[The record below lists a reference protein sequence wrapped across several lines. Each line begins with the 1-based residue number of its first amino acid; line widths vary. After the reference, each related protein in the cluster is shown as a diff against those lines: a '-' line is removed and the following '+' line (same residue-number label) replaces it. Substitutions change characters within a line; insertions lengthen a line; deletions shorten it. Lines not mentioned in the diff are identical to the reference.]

1 MLGWLR
7 RLFSAAPAVPAKRDE
22 RFLTPLQAEQ
32 AKYEEALI
40 AYNTLISE
48 CEAVRMI
55 YNATSGT
62 GYASRYIELQKQ
74 IGHWKTRLQIAEAR
88 IKDMQKSAAEKEIKG
103 DAGVPLGLPILPPL
117 EKPLD

>member
-1 MLGWLR
+1 MLGWFR
-7 RLFSAAPAVPAKRDE
+7 RLCARRWPGDPPRE
-22 RFLTPLQAEQ
+22 TRRLTPLQAEQ

-55 YNATSGT
+55 YNATFGT

-103 DAGVPLGLPILPPL
+103 DAGVPLGLPILPP
-117 EKPLD
+117 E